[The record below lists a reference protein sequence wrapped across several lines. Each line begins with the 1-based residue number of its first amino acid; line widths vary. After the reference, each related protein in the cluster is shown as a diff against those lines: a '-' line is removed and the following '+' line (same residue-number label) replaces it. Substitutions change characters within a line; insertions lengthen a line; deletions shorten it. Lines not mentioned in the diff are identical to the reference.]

1 MSSTVKPLQSR
12 ATRHP
17 GARSQRD
24 RRPRARDWG
33 RLGLAV
39 LACLAATLLIAL
51 LSERER
57 EPPLLVAHRQFLV
70 ASWGGA
76 TAAPATALA
85 AALPDLARFGLAL
98 RRAEPV
104 AGGVYGGYEGAGGC
118 RLGLWAG
125 PSATAPRR
133 APAGW
138 SMALVP
144 QGASTW
150 WLVAGEAVG
159 PRRLGL
165 LAAALGR
172 EAAGLPPS
180 ATPAEPACGA

>member
-1 MSSTVKPLQSR
+1 MSSTVKPLQTR
-12 ATRHP
+12 AQ
-17 GARSQRD
+17 ARPPRD

-33 RLGLAV
+33 RLGLAL
-39 LACLAATLLIAL
+39 LACLGATLLIAL
-51 LSERER
+51 LSEHER

-76 TAAPATALA
+76 AAAPATAPA
-85 AALPDLARFGLAL
+85 AALPDLSRFGLSL

-125 PSATAPRR
+125 PAGAAPRR
-133 APAGW
+133 APSGW

-144 QGASTW
+144 RGAETW

-165 LAAALGR
+165 LATALGR
-172 EAAGLPPS
+172 EASGLPP
-180 ATPAEPACGA
+180 AGAPAEPACGA